1 MIETIDKQ
9 ADVIRTLNEAELRRA
24 AALEQAL
31 GVFAQLSTPLK
42 TRTQGA

>member
-9 ADVIRTLNEAELRRA
+9 AEVIRSLNEAEMRRA

-42 TRTQGA
+42 ARAQSA

>member
-31 GVFAQLSTPLK
+31 GSSRSSV
-42 TRTQGA
+42 RR